1 MKKTFLY
8 VYILLKVIHKKEI
21 AIPKFV
27 DKKSIKQSSLNFDFL
42 KNKKYDA
49 NDMDT
54 ID

>member
-1 MKKTFLY
+1 MGIQRNAANQNERQTQY
-8 VYILLKVIHKKEI
+8 QT
-21 AIPKFV
+21 
-27 DKKSIKQSSLNFDFL
+27 KSIKQSSLNFDFL